1 MSEKELKDCFSEALG
16 IAMETDFESLKYRGI
31 QQWDS
36 LRHMALVAAIE
47 TTFDIMLEADDV
59 MDMGSFSKVKEILAK
74 YGVQFN
80 A

>member
-1 MSEKELKDCFSEALG
+1 MSEEELKYCFSEALG
-16 IAMETDFESLKYRGI
+16 IAMDTDFESLKYRGI

-47 TTFDIMLEADDV
+47 TVFDIMLEPDDV
-59 MDMGSFSKVKEILAK
+59 MDMSSFTKAKRILEK
-74 YGVQFN
+74 YGVHFN